1 MKYTKP
7 TYEIKEAE
15 SKDVITLSFLLEI
28 EDAGEGSLGNIN
40 GEKGIF
46 SSMYDWIS

>member
-7 TYEIKEAE
+7 AYEIKEAE
-15 SKDVITLSFLLEI
+15 SKDVITLSFFIGL
-28 EDAGEGSLGNIN
+28 EDAGEDTLGNIN